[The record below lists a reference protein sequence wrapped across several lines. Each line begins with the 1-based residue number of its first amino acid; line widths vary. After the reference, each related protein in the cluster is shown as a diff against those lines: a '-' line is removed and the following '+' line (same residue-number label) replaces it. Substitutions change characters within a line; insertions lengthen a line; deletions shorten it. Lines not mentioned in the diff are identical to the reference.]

1 VLIRGTVV
9 DPSGAP
15 VEWASVWLA
24 AGPRPTPDIA
34 ALTDA
39 GGEFTLTASSPGTYR
54 IGCRAEGY
62 DPVEVEVHVGSED
75 VEMTIAVRAAGTPGE
90 D

>member
-1 VLIRGTVV
+1 MLIHGTVV
-9 DPSGAP
+9 DPGGGP

-24 AGPRPTPDIA
+24 AGPQPTPDIA

-39 GGEFTLTASSPGTYR
+39 TGGFTLTAPGPGIYR

-62 DPVEVEVHVGSED
+62 EPVEVEVDVGTAD
-75 VEMTIAVRAAGTPGE
+75 VEVTITLPPAGTPE
-90 D
+90 